1 MGTSATYSEDFMA
14 PSAGLPEPVDL
25 QALCALARLRVPAEM
40 QDELR
45 RRLHAVLQSF
55 ASLSAIDT
63 ASAQLA
69 EDLLAEDLPAEDLP
83 ADDLTAPPLPDAPP
97 RLPGA
102 PPSGPT
108 VPALPSATGLRPD
121 RAEPPMPTELA
132 LANAPRVAL
141 NAFLV
146 PRVVEG

>member
-1 MGTSATYSEDFMA
+1 MA
-14 PSAGLPEPVDL
+14 PAAGLPEPVDL
-25 QALCALARLRVPAEM
+25 QALCALTRLRVPLGM

-55 ASLSAIDT
+55 ASLGAIDT
-63 ASAQLA
+63 SSA
-69 EDLLAEDLPAEDLP
+69 PP
-83 ADDLTAPPLPDAPP
+83 ADE
-97 RLPGA
+97 
-102 PPSGPT
+102 PPSL
-108 VPALPSATGLRPD
+108 AQPSATGLRPD

-132 LANAPRVAL
+132 LANAPRVLL